1 MTKHQRKKKILCIL
15 ESKATIIMKMRP
27 IPIISSLTTE
37 YIKMKPTH
45 KIIQN
50 IVKIKLHC
58 WNKYYPGLNLKI
70 VKHSET

>member
-1 MTKHQRKKKILCIL
+1 
-15 ESKATIIMKMRP
+15 MKMRP